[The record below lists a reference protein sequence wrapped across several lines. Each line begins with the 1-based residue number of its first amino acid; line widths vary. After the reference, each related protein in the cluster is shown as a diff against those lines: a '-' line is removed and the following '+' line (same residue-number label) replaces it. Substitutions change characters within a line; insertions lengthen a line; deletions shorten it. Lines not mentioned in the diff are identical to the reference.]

1 MAAQYELLKELLN
14 SGTKLSFE
22 QEFFFKF
29 YQAFILKD
37 RWTQYIK
44 GVSTTLLVTALALA
58 LGIVLGSVVALVR
71 VAHDQQRPGHKN
83 PVLGFFNIICEIYTT
98 IIRGTPMMVQ
108 LLIMSMVI
116 FANSRNFTMVGAL
129 ALGIVLGSVVA
140 LVRVAHDQQ
149 RPGHKNPVLGFFNII
164 CEIYTTIIRGTPMM
178 VQLLIMSMVIFANSR
193 NFTMVG
199 ALTLGINSGAYVS
212 EIIRGGLMAV
222 DPGQM
227 EAGRSLG
234 LNYMTTM
241 VVIIIPQAIRAVLPA
256 LGNEFIVLLK
266 DTSLITVIGGKEL
279 LYAAQGIMNRTYEA
293 MYPLLGVALIYLV
306 LVMLFTRLLAKFE
319 RRLAQSDR

>member
-14 SGTKLSFE
+14 SGTTLNFE

-44 GVSTTLLVTALALA
+44 GVSTTLLVTAIALA

-129 ALGIVLGSVVA
+129 ALGI
-140 LVRVAHDQQ
+140 
-149 RPGHKNPVLGFFNII
+149 
-164 CEIYTTIIRGTPMM
+164 
-178 VQLLIMSMVIFANSR
+178 
-193 NFTMVG
+193 
-199 ALTLGINSGAYVS
+199 NSGAYVS

-256 LGNEFIVLLK
+256 LGNEFIILLK
-266 DTSLITVIGGKEL
+266 DTSLITTIGGKEL
-279 LYAAQGIMNRTYEA
+279 LYAAQGIMNRTYDA
-293 MYPLLGVALIYLV
+293 MFPLLGVALIYLI
-306 LVMLFTRLLAKFE
+306 LVMLFTWLLSKFE

>member
-14 SGTKLSFE
+14 SGTKLDFG
-22 QEFFFKF
+22 QEMFFKF
-29 YQAFILKD
+29 YQAFILND
-37 RWTQYIK
+37 RWVQYIQ
-44 GVSTTLLVTALALA
+44 GVGTTLLVTAIALA
-58 LGIVLGSVVALVR
+58 LGVVLGSVVALVR
-71 VAHDQQRPGHKN
+71 VAHDQQRPGRRN
-83 PVLGFFNIICEIYTT
+83 RCWLLQRRLSVYTT

-129 ALGIVLGSVVA
+129 A
-140 LVRVAHDQQ
+140 
-149 RPGHKNPVLGFFNII
+149 
-164 CEIYTTIIRGTPMM
+164 
-178 VQLLIMSMVIFANSR
+178 
-193 NFTMVG
+193 
-199 ALTLGINSGAYVS
+199 LGINSGAYVS

-241 VVIIIPQAIRAVLPA
+241 VVIVIPQAIRAVLPA
-256 LGNEFIVLLK
+256 LGNEFIILLK

-293 MYPLLGVALIYLV
+293 MFPLLGVAVVYLI
-306 LVMLFTRLLAKFE
+306 LVMIFTWLLSKFE
-319 RRLAQSDR
+319 RRMAQGDR

>member
-14 SGTKLSFE
+14 SGTKLGFG
-22 QEFFFKF
+22 QEMFFKF
-29 YQAFILKD
+29 YQAFILND
-37 RWTQYIK
+37 RWVQYIQ
-44 GVSTTLLVTALALA
+44 GVGTTLLVTAIALA
-58 LGIVLGSVVALVR
+58 LGV
-71 VAHDQQRPGHKN
+71 
-83 PVLGFFNIICEIYTT
+83 VLGFFNAVCQVYTT

-129 ALGIVLGSVVA
+129 A
-140 LVRVAHDQQ
+140 
-149 RPGHKNPVLGFFNII
+149 
-164 CEIYTTIIRGTPMM
+164 
-178 VQLLIMSMVIFANSR
+178 
-193 NFTMVG
+193 
-199 ALTLGINSGAYVS
+199 LGINSGAYVS

-241 VVIIIPQAIRAVLPA
+241 VVIVIPQAIRAVLPA

-293 MYPLLGVALIYLV
+293 MFPLLGVAVVYLI
-306 LVMLFTRLLAKFE
+306 LVMIFTWLLSKFE
-319 RRLAQSDR
+319 RRMAQGDR

>member
-1 MAAQYELLKELLN
+1 MAAQYELHKELLN
-14 SGTKLSFE
+14 SGTKLSFG

-37 RWTQYIK
+37 RWTQYIN
-44 GVSTTLLVTALALA
+44 GVSTTLLVTAIALA

-129 ALGIVLGSVVA
+129 ALGI
-140 LVRVAHDQQ
+140 
-149 RPGHKNPVLGFFNII
+149 
-164 CEIYTTIIRGTPMM
+164 
-178 VQLLIMSMVIFANSR
+178 
-193 NFTMVG
+193 
-199 ALTLGINSGAYVS
+199 NSGAYVS
-212 EIIRGGLMAV
+212 EIIRG
-222 DPGQM
+222 GQM

-293 MYPLLGVALIYLV
+293 MFPLLGVALIYLV

>member
-14 SGTKLSFE
+14 SGTSLTFG
-22 QEFFFKF
+22 QEVFYKF
-29 YQAFILKD
+29 YQAFLLKD
-37 RWTQYIK
+37 RWLQYID
-44 GVSTTLLVTALALA
+44 GVGTTLLVTAIALA
-58 LGIVLGSVVALVR
+58 LGVVLGSVVAMVR
-71 VAHDQQRPGHKN
+71 VTHDQQRPGHKN
-83 PVLGFFNIICEIYTT
+83 PVLGFFNAVCEVYAT

-116 FANSRNFTMVGAL
+116 FS
-129 ALGIVLGSVVA
+129 
-140 LVRVAHDQQ
+140 
-149 RPGHKNPVLGFFNII
+149 
-164 CEIYTTIIRGTPMM
+164 
-178 VQLLIMSMVIFANSR
+178 NSR

-279 LYAAQGIMNRTYEA
+279 LYAAQAVGAKTYSV
-293 MYPLLGVALIYLV
+293 MFPYIGVAVIYLV
-306 LVMLFTRLLAKFE
+306 LVVIFTWLQGKLE
-319 RRLAQSDR
+319 RRLRQSDRR

>member
-14 SGTKLSFE
+14 SGTKLSFG

-37 RWTQYIK
+37 RWTQYIN

-116 FANSRNFTMVGAL
+116 LPTAATL
-129 ALGIVLGSVVA
+129 PWW
-140 LVRVAHDQQ
+140 VRWHWAST
-149 RPGHKNPVLGFFNII
+149 PVLMF
-164 CEIYTTIIRGTPMM
+164 P
-178 VQLLIMSMVIFANSR
+178 
-193 NFTMVG
+193 
-199 ALTLGINSGAYVS
+199 

-279 LYAAQGIMNRTYEA
+279 LYAAQGIMNRTYEP
-293 MYPLLGVALIYLV
+293 MFPLLGDALIYLV

-319 RRLAQSDR
+319 RLAQSDR

>member
-14 SGTKLSFE
+14 SGTTLSFG
-22 QEFFFKF
+22 QNFFFKF

-37 RWTQYIK
+37 RWLQYIN
-44 GVSTTLLVTALALA
+44 GVGTTLLVTAIALA

-71 VAHDQQRPGHKN
+71 VAHDQQRPGRRN
-83 PVLGFFNIICEIYTT
+83 PVLGFFNAVCQVYTT

-129 ALGIVLGSVVA
+129 A
-140 LVRVAHDQQ
+140 
-149 RPGHKNPVLGFFNII
+149 
-164 CEIYTTIIRGTPMM
+164 
-178 VQLLIMSMVIFANSR
+178 
-193 NFTMVG
+193 
-199 ALTLGINSGAYVS
+199 LGINSGAYVS

-241 VVIIIPQAIRAVLPA
+241 VLIVIPQAIRSVLPA
-256 LGNEFIVLLK
+256 LGNEFIILLK

-279 LYAAQGIMNRTYEA
+279 LYAAQGIMNRTYEP
-293 MYPLLGVALIYLV
+293 MFPLFGVALMYLI
-306 LVMLFTRLLAKFE
+306 LVMIFTWLLGKLEGRLAK
-319 RRLAQSDR
+319 SDRR

>member
-1 MAAQYELLKELLN
+1 MQA
-14 SGTKLSFE
+14 
-22 QEFFFKF
+22 FFSDFASKF
-29 YQAFILKD
+29 YAAFLFKD
-37 RWTQYIK
+37 RWLQYIE
-44 GVSTTLLVTALALA
+44 GVGTTLLVTAASLAMGIA
-58 LGIVLGSVVALVR
+58 LGALVAMIR
-71 VAHDQQRPGHKN
+71 VGHAQQRPGHHN
-83 PVLGFFNIICEIYTT
+83 PLLGLINAVCKVYVTV
-98 IIRGTPMMVQ
+98 IRGTPMMVQ

-129 ALGIVLGSVVA
+129 A
-140 LVRVAHDQQ
+140 
-149 RPGHKNPVLGFFNII
+149 
-164 CEIYTTIIRGTPMM
+164 
-178 VQLLIMSMVIFANSR
+178 
-193 NFTMVG
+193 
-199 ALTLGINSGAYVS
+199 LGINSGAYVS

-234 LNYMTTM
+234 LNYITTM

-293 MYPLLGVALIYLV
+293 MFPLLGTAAIYLV
-306 LVMLFTRLLAKFE
+306 LVMLFSALLGRFE
-319 RRLAQSDR
+319 RRLRQSDRG

>member
-1 MAAQYELLKELLN
+1 MEAQFEALSELAK
-14 SGTKLSFE
+14 SGGTLTFG
-22 QEFFFKF
+22 QDFFVKF
-29 YQAFILKD
+29 YQAFLYAD
-37 RWTQYIK
+37 RWQQYLE
-44 GVSTTLLVTALALA
+44 GVGTTLLVTAIAL
-58 LGIVLGSVVALVR
+58 VLGVLLGSLVALVR
-71 VAHDQQRPGHKN
+71 VAHDQQKPGRHN
-83 PVLGFFNIICEIYTT
+83 PVLGVLNVVCRVYATV
-98 IIRGTPMMVQ
+98 IRGTPMMVQ

-116 FANSRNFTMVGAL
+116 FAS
-129 ALGIVLGSVVA
+129 
-140 LVRVAHDQQ
+140 
-149 RPGHKNPVLGFFNII
+149 
-164 CEIYTTIIRGTPMM
+164 
-178 VQLLIMSMVIFANSR
+178 SR

-234 LNYMTTM
+234 LNYITTM
-241 VVIIIPQAIRAVLPA
+241 ILIIIPQAIRSILPA

-293 MYPLLGVALIYLV
+293 MFPLLGVAAIYLV
-306 LVMLFTRLLAKFE
+306 LVLALSALLDKLE
-319 RRLAQSDR
+319 RRLAQSDRR

>member
-1 MAAQYELLKELLN
+1 MTAQYELLKELLN
-14 SGTKLSFE
+14 GGTKLSFG

-37 RWTQYIK
+37 RWLQYVS
-44 GVSTTLLVTALALA
+44 GVGTTLLVTALALA

-71 VAHDQQRPGHKN
+71 VAHDQQRPGRKN

-129 ALGIVLGSVVA
+129 ALGI
-140 LVRVAHDQQ
+140 
-149 RPGHKNPVLGFFNII
+149 
-164 CEIYTTIIRGTPMM
+164 
-178 VQLLIMSMVIFANSR
+178 
-193 NFTMVG
+193 
-199 ALTLGINSGAYVS
+199 NSGAYVS

-241 VVIIIPQAIRAVLPA
+241 VLIVIPQAIRSVLPA
-256 LGNEFIVLLK
+256 LGNEFIILLK

-279 LYAAQGIMNRTYEA
+279 LYAAQGIMNRTYEP
-293 MYPLLGVALIYLV
+293 MFPLFGVALMYLI
-306 LVMLFTRLLAKFE
+306 LVMIFTWLLGKLEGRLAK
-319 RRLAQSDR
+319 SDRR

>member
-1 MAAQYELLKELLN
+1 MSFFQDVINIVAKYYPQLLSGVGNTMLIALTGTVAGLAIGLL
-14 SGTKLSFE
+14 T
-22 QEFFFKF
+22 
-29 YQAFILKD
+29 
-37 RWTQYIK
+37 
-44 GVSTTLLVTALALA
+44 
-58 LGIVLGSVVALVR
+58 GIVRTAPFSRNGFVR
-71 VAHDQQRPGHKN
+71 VLHKILN
-83 PVLGFFNIICEIYTT
+83 AVIAVYVEIF
-98 IIRGTPMMVQ
+98 RGTPMMVQ

-129 ALGIVLGSVVA
+129 A
-140 LVRVAHDQQ
+140 
-149 RPGHKNPVLGFFNII
+149 
-164 CEIYTTIIRGTPMM
+164 
-178 VQLLIMSMVIFANSR
+178 
-193 NFTMVG
+193 
-199 ALTLGINSGAYVS
+199 LGINSGAYVS

-279 LYAAQGIMNRTYEA
+279 LYAAQGIM
-293 MYPLLGVALIYLV
+293 LSLIHISEP
-306 LVMLFTRLLAKFE
+306 TR
-319 RRLAQSDR
+319 RS

>member
-14 SGTKLSFE
+14 SGTKLNFG

-29 YQAFILKD
+29 YQAFLLKD
-37 RWTQYIK
+37 RWLQYVG
-44 GVSTTLLVTALALA
+44 GVGTTLLVTALALA

-83 PVLGFFNIICEIYTT
+83 PVLGFFN
-98 IIRGTPMMVQ
+98 V
-108 LLIMSMVI
+108 
-116 FANSRNFTMVGAL
+116 
-129 ALGIVLGSVVA
+129 
-140 LVRVAHDQQ
+140 
-149 RPGHKNPVLGFFNII
+149 I

-256 LGNEFIVLLK
+256 LGNEFIMLLK

-306 LVMLFTRLLAKFE
+306 LVMLFTRLLAKVE

>member
-14 SGTKLSFE
+14 SGTSLTFG
-22 QEFFFKF
+22 QEVFYKF
-29 YQAFILKD
+29 YQAFLLKD
-37 RWTQYIK
+37 RWLQYID
-44 GVSTTLLVTALALA
+44 GVGTTLLVTAIALA
-58 LGIVLGSVVALVR
+58 LGVVLGSVVAMVR
-71 VAHDQQRPGHKN
+71 VTHDQQRPGHKN
-83 PVLGFFNIICEIYTT
+83 PVLGFFNAVCEVYAT
-98 IIRGTPMMVQ
+98 IIRGTPMMV

-116 FANSRNFTMVGAL
+116 FS
-129 ALGIVLGSVVA
+129 
-140 LVRVAHDQQ
+140 
-149 RPGHKNPVLGFFNII
+149 
-164 CEIYTTIIRGTPMM
+164 
-178 VQLLIMSMVIFANSR
+178 NSR

-279 LYAAQGIMNRTYEA
+279 LYAAQGIMNRTYDA
-293 MYPLLGVALIYLV
+293 MFPLLGVAAIYLV
-306 LVMLFTRLLAKFE
+306 LVMLLTWLLGKFE

>member
-14 SGTKLSFE
+14 SGTKLDFG
-22 QEFFFKF
+22 QEMFFKF
-29 YQAFILKD
+29 YQAFILND
-37 RWTQYIK
+37 RWVQYIQ
-44 GVSTTLLVTALALA
+44 GVGTTLLVTAIALA
-58 LGIVLGSVVALVR
+58 LGVVLGSVVALVR
-71 VAHDQQRPGHKN
+71 VAHDQQRPGRRN
-83 PVLGFFNIICEIYTT
+83 PVLGFFNAVCQVYTT

-116 FANSRNFTMVGAL
+116 FSNSRNFTMVGAL
-129 ALGIVLGSVVA
+129 A
-140 LVRVAHDQQ
+140 
-149 RPGHKNPVLGFFNII
+149 
-164 CEIYTTIIRGTPMM
+164 
-178 VQLLIMSMVIFANSR
+178 
-193 NFTMVG
+193 
-199 ALTLGINSGAYVS
+199 LGINSGAYVS

-241 VVIIIPQAIRAVLPA
+241 VVIVIPQAIRAVLPA

-293 MYPLLGVALIYLV
+293 MFPLLGVAVVYLV
-306 LVMLFTRLLAKFE
+306 LVKKGRKAAHPHPGCPEGHRHRHLPRRCGLPDRPLRLRQVHLPALPE
-319 RRLAQSDR
+319 PAGDPHRRLHQVRGRRD

>member
-14 SGTKLSFE
+14 SGTKLNFG

-29 YQAFILKD
+29 YQAFLLKD
-37 RWTQYIK
+37 RWLQYVG
-44 GVSTTLLVTALALA
+44 GVGTTLLVTALALA

-83 PVLGFFNIICEIYTT
+83 PVLGFFN
-98 IIRGTPMMVQ
+98 V
-108 LLIMSMVI
+108 
-116 FANSRNFTMVGAL
+116 
-129 ALGIVLGSVVA
+129 
-140 LVRVAHDQQ
+140 
-149 RPGHKNPVLGFFNII
+149 I

-234 LNYMTTM
+234 WNYMSPM
-241 VVIIIPQAIRAVLPA
+241 VVIISPQAIRAVLPA

-266 DTSLITVIGGKEL
+266 DTSLITTIGGKEL

-293 MYPLLGVALIYLV
+293 MFPLLGVALVYLV
-306 LVMLFTRLLAKFE
+306 LVMLFTRLPAMFE